1 LQKMLDK
8 MAKELEIA
16 IKAAR
21 KMGHNYGVE
30 FDERKIIVEE
40 APVIS

>member
-1 LQKMLDK
+1 

-16 IKAAR
+16 LKAAR
-21 KMGHNYGVE
+21 KMGKNYEVE

-40 APVIS
+40 APIIS